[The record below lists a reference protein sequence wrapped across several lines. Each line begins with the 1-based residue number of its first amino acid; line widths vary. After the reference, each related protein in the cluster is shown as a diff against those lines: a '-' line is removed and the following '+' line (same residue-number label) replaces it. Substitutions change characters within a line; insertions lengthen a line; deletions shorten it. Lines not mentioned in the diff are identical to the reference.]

1 MGCLCVWGG
10 GGGGAGRRPRGSM
23 EKPVRRRVV
32 VVVWLGRLLA
42 GCDSSYKGTPLDGL
56 AAKGMRELYRMFTSG
71 LVMG

>member
-1 MGCLCVWGG
+1 M
-10 GGGGAGRRPRGSM
+10 
-23 EKPVRRRVV
+23 
-32 VVVWLGRLLA
+32 VVWLGRLLA